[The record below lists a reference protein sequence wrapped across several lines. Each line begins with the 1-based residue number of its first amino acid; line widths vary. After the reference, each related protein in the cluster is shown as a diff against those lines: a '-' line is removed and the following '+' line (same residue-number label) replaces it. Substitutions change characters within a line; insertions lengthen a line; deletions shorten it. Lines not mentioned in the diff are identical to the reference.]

1 MVAPNRSRPSARDS
15 AEIQRHE
22 SMNAAVA
29 QSILVA
35 FMQVRF
41 PTTKIYRRHS
51 IRRTRCLHLARLWP

>member
-35 FMQVRF
+35 RQVQ
-41 PTTKIYRRHS
+41 TTYYLFIYH
-51 IRRTRCLHLARLWP
+51 